1 MKAYWKSRLKKRY
14 EITPKLCSRVTFA
27 ELDGL

>member
-1 MKAYWKSRLKKRY
+1 MKAYWKSRLTRRY
-14 EITPKLCSRVTFA
+14 EVTPKLRDRVTFA